1 MYSTLVAGMS
11 GTLLIVLQRMSGW
24 HYWLTDCRA
33 PLFEIAEE
41 SYRYGFSNLTQL
53 KTQVYLQKADKF
65 AALRGVAQFVAR

>member
-1 MYSTLVAGMS
+1 MQLHVQYAGMT

-53 KTQVYLQKADKF
+53 KTLGLTKSRQVC
-65 AALRGVAQFVAR
+65 RP